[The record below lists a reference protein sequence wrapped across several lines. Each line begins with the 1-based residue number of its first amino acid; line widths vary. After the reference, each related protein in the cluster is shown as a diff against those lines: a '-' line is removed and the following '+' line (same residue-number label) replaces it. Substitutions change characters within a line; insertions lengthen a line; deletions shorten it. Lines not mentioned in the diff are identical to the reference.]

1 MARFRRMICTMRKR
15 DKDDDDRTHPL
26 FEKGDTV
33 RKRKR
38 DSPPLLECSHQS
50 SDCSPE
56 FSNKFVTICGG
67 WEWSDHLN
75 AAVKLRW
82 WRWEEERRRR
92 RRSWRC
98 FFFLALLWLTIL
110 LYSHDHLND
119 QEGDDCDPD
128 FSLVFNAVVQMVML
142 QEHRRFFLFLALCFD
157 NHHRCNQIYHQSNL
171 ILKWRCWRWCW
182 RMQNLRQCT
191 ECTLQHHRHCLCHRC
206 PRCSDFDASLPV
218 HCSILVLSICVNLC
232 WNPQKKIFLT

>member
-67 WEWSDHLN
+67 
-75 AAVKLRW
+75 
-82 WRWEEERRRR
+82 
-92 RRSWRC
+92 
-98 FFFLALLWLTIL
+98 
-110 LYSHDHLND
+110 
-119 QEGDDCDPD
+119 
-128 FSLVFNAVVQMVML
+128 
-142 QEHRRFFLFLALCFD
+142 
-157 NHHRCNQIYHQSNL
+157 
-171 ILKWRCWRWCW
+171 
-182 RMQNLRQCT
+182 
-191 ECTLQHHRHCLCHRC
+191 
-206 PRCSDFDASLPV
+206 
-218 HCSILVLSICVNLC
+218 
-232 WNPQKKIFLT
+232 